1 LSSKNVN
8 NMEYILIGLV
18 ALGAALLTFFSGF
31 GLGTI
36 LMPVFALFFPVE
48 IAIALT
54 AVVHLANNLFKAGL
68 IWRAINLRV
77 VLMFA
82 IPAAVAAFAGA
93 LVLNW
98 FSDNELVI
106 ADYKLAG
113 SEFEITLLKI
123 FIALLLILFA
133 VVEISKK
140 LSNFSLPKKYLPAGG
155 LLSGFF
161 GGLSG
166 HQGALRSMFLL
177 RAGLGKDGYIA
188 TAIAAAVMIDIS
200 RLTVYGTS
208 FFAEH
213 FHKVDSDTTIAM
225 MITACLAAFIGS
237 FFGRKLL
244 NKIELP
250 TIHRIVGIMIFI
262 MGLLL
267 GAGLI

>member
-1 LSSKNVN
+1 
-8 NMEYILIGLV
+8 MEFLLIALV
-18 ALGAALLTFFSGF
+18 ASGAALLTFFSGF

-68 IWRAINLRV
+68 IWRSINLMV

-82 IPAAVAAFAGA
+82 IPAAVSAFAGA
-93 LVLNW
+93 SLLNW
-98 FSDNELVI
+98 FSDNEFII
-106 ADYKLAG
+106 AGYELGDR
-113 SEFEITLLKI
+113 EFKITLLKVI
-123 FIALLLILFA
+123 VAVLLILFA

-177 RAGLGKDGYIA
+177 RSGLGKEGYVA
-188 TAIAAAVMIDIS
+188 TTIAAAVMIDIS
-200 RLTVYGTS
+200 RLTVYGAS

-213 FHKVDSDTTIAM
+213 FQKFGSDHTLAM
-225 MITACLAAFIGS
+225 MSTACLAAFTGS

-244 NKIELP
+244 KKIELP
-250 TIHRIVGIMIFI
+250 TIHRIVGVMILI

-267 GAGLI
+267 GTGLI